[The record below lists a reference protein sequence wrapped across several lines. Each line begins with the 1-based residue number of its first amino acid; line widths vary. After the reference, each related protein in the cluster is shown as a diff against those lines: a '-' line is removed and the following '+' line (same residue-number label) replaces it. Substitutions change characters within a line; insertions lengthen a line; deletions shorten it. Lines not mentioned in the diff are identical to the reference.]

1 MGIEDLLLAG
11 TKRPFSLAACA
22 FVLLLLGLVVRFAK
36 GKSLASSTS
45 KFAQKEK
52 YPWLLQFPPSRRHTL
67 ADLKLKGVAGPFTT
81 PTPEVLSQRA
91 IPSTSTPD
99 WNKDDQ
105 FTPTGF
111 STQDLRALG
120 RFPDYSVITGTRYP
134 EPYGPHFDIKK
145 AIFRP
150 FRPFRWSY
158 HQTMGKSSRTTF
170 FLMPGMRGHLETRGR
185 SAS

>member
-11 TKRPFSLAACA
+11 TKRPLSLAACA
-22 FVLLLLGLVVRFAK
+22 FVLLLLGLIVRFVK
-36 GKSLASSTS
+36 GKSSAPAPNSS
-45 KFAQKEK
+45 KPNEK

-67 ADLKLKGVAGPFTT
+67 ADLKLKGSTGPYTT
-81 PTPEVLSQRA
+81 PTPEVLSRLA

-99 WNKDDQ
+99 WDKDNQ

-134 EPYGPHFDIKK
+134 KPYGDHFDIKK
-145 AIFRP
+145 AVFRP

-158 HQTMGKSSRTTF
+158 HQTMGKLSFSY
-170 FLMPGMRGHLETRGR
+170 LVTRWMQGK
-185 SAS
+185 SN